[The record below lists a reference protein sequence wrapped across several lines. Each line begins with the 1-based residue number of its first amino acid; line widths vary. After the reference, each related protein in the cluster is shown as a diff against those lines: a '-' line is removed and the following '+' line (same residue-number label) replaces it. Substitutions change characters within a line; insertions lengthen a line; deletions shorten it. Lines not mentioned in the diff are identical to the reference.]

1 MTGKEKCEL
10 LKTIRK
16 NIADMNGIEY
26 KPEPCTHEG
35 DCPGFCPRCDQEAA
49 YLMREL
55 KKKEAAGSPI
65 RIDTESI
72 DDFETLV
79 SEPLENDDDVI
90 EMGDIVTPG
99 IMPPP
104 DDEML
109 MGKMVCP
116 EPPEIPTLQGD
127 VVMTD
132 EGDTLEDDE
141 EEVDHEQFL
150 EENRPQ
156 IKAMCG
162 DCIRYNTIC
171 STEKGVRCSCL
182 SEHFFL
188 DQLEKMH
195 CTLKKTT
202 E

>member
-72 DDFETLV
+72 GDFETLA
-79 SEPLENDDDVI
+79 SSPIEPEEEI
-90 EMGDIVTPG
+90 
-99 IMPPP
+99 
-104 DDEML
+104 L
-109 MGKMVCP
+109 MGMP
-116 EPPEIPTLQGD
+116 EPPELDGDIRPLQGIIPAPE
-127 VVMTD
+127 VFPL
-132 EGDTLEDDE
+132 EGDVAISDDE
-141 EEVDHEQFL
+141 DEPEKEVEDVDYEQFL
-150 EENRPQ
+150 EENKPQ

-162 DCIRYNTIC
+162 DCIRYNTIYA
-171 STEKGVRCSCL
+171 TEKGVRCSCL

>member
-72 DDFETLV
+72 GDFETLA
-79 SEPLENDDDVI
+79 SSPIEPEEEI
-90 EMGDIVTPG
+90 
-99 IMPPP
+99 
-104 DDEML
+104 L
-109 MGKMVCP
+109 MGMP
-116 EPPEIPTLQGD
+116 EPPELDGDIRPLQGIIPAPE
-127 VVMTD
+127 VFPL
-132 EGDTLEDDE
+132 EGDVAISDE
-141 EEVDHEQFL
+141 EDEPEKEVEDVDYEQFL
-150 EENRPQ
+150 EENKPQ

-162 DCIRYNTIC
+162 DCIRYNTIYA
-171 STEKGVRCSCL
+171 TEKGVRCSCL
-182 SEHFFL
+182 SEHFFSGM
-188 DQLEKMH
+188 LEKMH
-195 CTLKKTT
+195 CSLKKTK

>member
-72 DDFETLV
+72 GDFETLV
-79 SEPLENDDDVI
+79 SEPLENDDEVI

-99 IMPPP
+99 IILPP
-104 DDEML
+104 EEEL
-109 MGKMVCP
+109 MGKIVCP
-116 EPPEIPTLQGD
+116 EPPEIPRLQGD
-127 VVMTD
+127 VAMPDDKED
-132 EGDTLEDDE
+132 EDEDIDY
-141 EEVDHEQFL
+141 EQFL

-156 IKAMCG
+156 INAMCG
-162 DCIRYNTIC
+162 DCVRFNTIYA
-171 STEKGVRCSCL
+171 TETGVRCSCL

-188 DQLEKMH
+188 SHLDKMQ
-195 CTLKKTT
+195 CSLKKTT
-202 E
+202 EQ